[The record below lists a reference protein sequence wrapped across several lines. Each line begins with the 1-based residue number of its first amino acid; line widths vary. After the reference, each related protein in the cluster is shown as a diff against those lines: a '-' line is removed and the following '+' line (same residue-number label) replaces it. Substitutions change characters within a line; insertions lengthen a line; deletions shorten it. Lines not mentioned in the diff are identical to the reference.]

1 MKPLPSEGAV
11 RKHSDSSS
19 CGATSF
25 MVCGPWSSPS
35 VCSFPWAA
43 GMLTTRPRAARG
55 GLLLGA
61 VGSSL
66 LHVLSRL
73 PEGAVTLTFLGLQT
87 RRYPSSL
94 SPRAALS
101 VCLGARL
108 TLVCLTNT
116 PASGL
121 RSHPGPVCV
130 HPNYTCKR
138 SSSKKGHIHRRQKL
152 QLEHSRDRTE
162 PIIPDDQP
170 PRECFK
176 RT

>member
-1 MKPLPSEGAV
+1 MKAPSGNTVTAHPAELPHLWWVGHG
-11 RKHSDSSS
+11 RL
-19 CGATSF
+19 
-25 MVCGPWSSPS
+25 PQ
-35 VCSFPWAA
+35 CSFPWAA

-55 GLLLGA
+55 RLLLGA

-101 VCLGARL
+101 VCLGAHL
-108 TLVCLTNT
+108 TLVCLMKT

-121 RSHPGPVCV
+121 IATLVQYAFTLITPAKGLVPRKDIFTGDRSYSLNIRG
-130 HPNYTCKR
+130 
-138 SSSKKGHIHRRQKL
+138 
-152 QLEHSRDRTE
+152 TE
-162 PIIPDDQP
+162 PNPLHLTISH
-170 PRECFK
+170 RENAL
-176 RT
+176 RELERML